1 MGIFPRKPATPQGQ
15 PTPRREEPAP
25 PPEAAPAQ
33 KPRILPP
40 AGRPPGQ
47 PSPLALPKSNE
58 PKPTTGEA
66 PTPPRPG
73 IVPRPAGPTASAT
86 ATSNLESLLGEAVR
100 AQASDLHLTRNM
112 PPILRID
119 GRLVPM
125 DLSPLTAHEC
135 ESLVRS
141 AMSPEQQ
148 QRFDETW
155 ELDISV
161 EFPGVGRFRVNVHRQ
176 RGTLEAAYRV
186 VNDMIKP
193 LHELGLPKVVEELGR
208 KNNGLV
214 IVTGPT
220 GSGKTTTLA
229 AIVDQI
235 NHERQCMI
243 ITVEDPI
250 EYIHQNHRAVIKQ
263 RELTSDTRSFV
274 SALRHVLRQDPDV
287 IVVGEMRDL
296 ETIQTAL
303 TAAETGHM
311 VFSTLHT
318 PDAVQTIDRIID
330 VFPPHQQDQV
340 RIQLANTLQ
349 AVVAQQL
356 IPIPGNQGRSLA
368 YEILVAN
375 SAVRKTIRT
384 GKTEQLMTIIQTG
397 HESGMISMD
406 KSLKALYLKGLIAFD
421 EAISRCR
428 FPESFDQI

>member
-1 MGIFPRKPATPQGQ
+1 MGIFPRKPNTPSQ
-15 PTPRREEPAP
+15 PKPPAGEPAP
-25 PPEAAPAQ
+25 PAQPAG
-33 KPRILPP
+33 PPSRIIPP
-40 AGRPPGQ
+40 AGRPPAPPQ
-47 PSPLALPKSNE
+47 APPSDATPQD
-58 PKPTTGEA
+58 A
-66 PTPPRPG
+66 PPPRRPS
-73 IVPRPAGPTASAT
+73 IVPRPSAPSSVK
-86 ATSNLESLLGEAVR
+86 ATGSTELEVLLGEAVR
-100 AQASDLHLTRNM
+100 FQASDLHLTRNM

-119 GRLVPM
+119 GRLAPM
-125 DLSPLTAHEC
+125 ELPALTPEEC
-135 ESLVRS
+135 EKMVRGV
-141 AMSPEQQ
+141 MSPPQQ
-148 QRFDETW
+148 KRFDELW

-161 EFPGVGRFRVNVHRQ
+161 EFPDIGRFRVNIHRQ
-176 RGTLEAAYRV
+176 RGTIEAAFRI
-186 VNDMIKP
+186 VNDTIKP
-193 LHELGLPKVVEELGR
+193 LHELGLPKVVEDLAR
-208 KNNGLV
+208 RNNGLI

-229 AIVDQI
+229 AIIDQI

-250 EYIHQNHRAVIKQ
+250 EYIHRNHRAIIKQ

-318 PDAVQTIDRIID
+318 PDAVQTVDRIID
-330 VFPPHQQDQV
+330 VFPPHQQEQT

-356 IPIPGNQGRSLA
+356 IPVPGNQGRA
-368 YEILVAN
+368 IACEVMVATP
-375 SAVRKTIRT
+375 AVRKTVRG
-384 GKTEQLMTIIQTG
+384 GKTEQLMTVIQTS
-397 HESGMISMD
+397 HEHGMISMD
-406 KSLKALYLKGLIAFD
+406 KSLKTLYLKGMITFD
-421 EAISRCR
+421 EAISRCK